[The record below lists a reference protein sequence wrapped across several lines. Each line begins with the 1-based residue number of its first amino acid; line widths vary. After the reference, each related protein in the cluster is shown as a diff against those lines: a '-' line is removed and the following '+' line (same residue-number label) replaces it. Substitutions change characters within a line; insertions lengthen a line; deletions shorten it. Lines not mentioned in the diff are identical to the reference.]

1 MGGKYREVFSIW
13 PSAFLSR
20 VFFMRD
26 IWPCVARAGVAG
38 VAEQLGDSVKLGHSV
53 KRVSS
58 AFERTPNPSSFF
70 LSCY

>member
-1 MGGKYREVFSIW
+1 MEGKYREAFSIW

-26 IWPCVARAGVAG
+26 IWPCVARAG